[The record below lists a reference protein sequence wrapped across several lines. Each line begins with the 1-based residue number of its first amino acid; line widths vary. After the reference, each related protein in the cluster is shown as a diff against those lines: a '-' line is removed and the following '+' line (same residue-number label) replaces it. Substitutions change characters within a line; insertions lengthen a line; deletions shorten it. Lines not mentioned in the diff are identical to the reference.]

1 MARTESGAEAER
13 AGTGTGAGALHGR
26 VALVTGGARG
36 IGEGAVRALHAAGAD
51 VVVADIADKQGA
63 ALAAELGDRAR
74 FVHLDVSD
82 ETAWV
87 RVVEGVVAD
96 LGTVDVLVNNAG
108 IASTAPIEKFTTARW
123 DAVLAVNL
131 TGVFLGCRTVV
142 PVMKAQGRG
151 SIVNISSVDGLRGS
165 PAVHAY
171 TAAKFGVRGLSQSLA
186 VELGEFGIRVN
197 SVHPG
202 YVRTR
207 MTSRID
213 PERLDIPL
221 GRPGRATEIAQT
233 IVFLASDASSYT
245 TGAELV
251 VDGGLITGIP
261 RR

>member
-1 MARTESGAEAER
+1 MARTESGAEAEQ

-36 IGEGAVRALHAAGAD
+36 IGAGAVCALHAAGAD
-51 VVVADIADKQGA
+51 VVVADIADKPGA

-108 IASTAPIEKFTTARW
+108 IANAAPIEKFTTARW

-171 TAAKFGVRGLSQSLA
+171 TAAKFGVRGLSKSLA

-251 VDGGLITGIP
+251 VDGGLVAGIP